1 MSRSNKTFR
10 DKLLDMEK
18 PDAAKWKKYEKE
30 VQAMVEKKLSVFG
43 RVFFGLLLPI
53 GILFIIFFMNM
64 LLSVLPGTNP
74 NNFIRITYPFVV
86 LGLILSVA
94 WVILLGYLVIS
105 GKYGLRINLS
115 LIAGMGLAISFLL
128 TIVFTFV
135 QEYDLVRANPQDW
148 RVKLNEQLA
157 VVIFFMLVFIGL
169 YLIIRTLYRL
179 EFKTREKLLEIELG
193 LAELKEQ
200 IEKRNSE

>member
-1 MSRSNKTFR
+1 
-10 DKLLDMEK
+10 MEK